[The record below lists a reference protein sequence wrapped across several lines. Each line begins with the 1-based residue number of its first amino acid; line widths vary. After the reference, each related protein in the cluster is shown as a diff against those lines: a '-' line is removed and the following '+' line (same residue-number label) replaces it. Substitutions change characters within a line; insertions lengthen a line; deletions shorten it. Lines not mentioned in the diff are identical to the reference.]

1 MQITEHTPYSF
12 SFMTLIFQL
21 TLNQL
26 IKKWL
31 KKVNEIKFARK
42 ENQT

>member
-12 SFMTLIFQL
+12 SLITLIFQL